1 MAPRGG
7 AENESERLEGEALDL
22 LIELA
27 RLDEKIDLAEETK
40 YKRPRELEQQTR
52 AVAAQQK
59 KVDEAHEMVVAAK
72 KRIDALNVESQGHE
86 AEIKRLEGQLFSLKT
101 NEEFNAMK
109 HQIKGREEKNE
120 QVQDRILELMMALDE
135 LEDRLKAET
144 EALEDERK
152 LLAEEERRTQE
163 DLARAETRIKD
174 LGAKREELAAKLPA
188 DLYQLYQS
196 VRTRRGGVGLAHVE
210 GDICKGCDTGLLPQI
225 VARLAARHLETCPH
239 CDRILYL

>member
-1 MAPRGG
+1 
-7 AENESERLEGEALDL
+7 
-22 LIELA
+22 
-27 RLDEKIDLAEETK
+27 
-40 YKRPRELEQQTR
+40 
-52 AVAAQQK
+52 
-59 KVDEAHEMVVAAK
+59 MVVAAK